1 MEEWEVS
8 SFTHLKQF
16 FLNLTKPQLSIII
29 IWRLWYSYLSVIQEL
44 PFTYGPSATVTNEQ
58 NTVLHCPTGLSECL
72 LSSLY
77 YIYLLYVQDR
87 FDISSLYSHGR
98 HNDALCIRKLDIRR
112 SLV

>member
-44 PFTYGPSATVTNEQ
+44 PFTYGPSATVTNKQ
-58 NTVLHCPTGLSECL
+58 NTARDFSESL

-77 YIYLLYVQDR
+77 SIYPLYVQDW
-87 FDISSLYSHGR
+87 FDNPSLDSHGR
-98 HNDALCIRKLDIRR
+98 HNDTLCI
-112 SLV
+112 